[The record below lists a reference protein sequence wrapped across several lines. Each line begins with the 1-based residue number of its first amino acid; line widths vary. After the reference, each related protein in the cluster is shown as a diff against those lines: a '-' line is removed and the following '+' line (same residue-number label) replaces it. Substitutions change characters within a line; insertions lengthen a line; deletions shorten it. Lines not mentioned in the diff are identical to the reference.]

1 MTRDSARRAL
11 RAEKRWQLRLMRG
24 RNFAIAHRRAKSPEL
39 PFLPREY
46 D

>member
-1 MTRDSARRAL
+1 
-11 RAEKRWQLRLMRG
+11 MRG